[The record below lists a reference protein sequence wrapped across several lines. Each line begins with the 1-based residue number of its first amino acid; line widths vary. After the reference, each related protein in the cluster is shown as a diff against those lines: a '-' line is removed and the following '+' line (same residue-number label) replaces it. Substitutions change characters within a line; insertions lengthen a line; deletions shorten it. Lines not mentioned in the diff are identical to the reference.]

1 MHGTVLALGVTL
13 LAILGQ
19 EVAAQNSIIIEYG
32 EVRIEKENED
42 ILCAETQDGESLKI
56 LKF

>member
-19 EVAAQNSIIIEYG
+19 EVAAQNSVIIEYG
-32 EVRIEKENED
+32 EVRIAKENED

-56 LKF
+56 VKF

>member
-1 MHGTVLALGVTL
+1 MHGTVLALGFTL

-19 EVAAQNSIIIEYG
+19 EVAAQNSVIIEYG

-56 LKF
+56 LTF